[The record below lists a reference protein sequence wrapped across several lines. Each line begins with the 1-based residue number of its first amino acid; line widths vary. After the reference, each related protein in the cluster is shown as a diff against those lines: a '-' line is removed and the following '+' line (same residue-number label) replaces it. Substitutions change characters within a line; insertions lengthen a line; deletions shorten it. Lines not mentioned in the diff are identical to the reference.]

1 MHLLLESI
9 EKHLNYSLLMRALF
23 IRMLVILFAVPCN
36 VMAEPVQDSLLSIL
50 NDVISNKYEK
60 FHNDSVP
67 ANFVGIRV
75 NDRKYAKLKSVL
87 GISENKEN
95 SRKQVYGID
104 IKIGSRQSLNYQYG
118 FVRKFDAVK
127 FTNVDNSLQTSISE
141 ELEKYFSFLKKG
153 RKGFS
158 KDTLGN
164 VISLNDISYYSG
176 PLPEKHYEEPLDN
189 DDLDTTKW
197 QSLLNEVTNKYRTEK
212 NVIDASAS
220 LTCEMLRRYLVT
232 SDGGEI
238 VDNDRNYEICLSL
251 NISKSEGQNKVL
263 NKWYRAK
270 CLNELP
276 TKKMMMKDADE
287 MLRILNGLCVA
298 PEFESYE
305 GPILLG
311 GKAACVLMHE
321 IIGHHLESGYRGGVF
336 KTIGTQIFPDFVQI
350 TDDPTT
356 VDYRGIS
363 LMGHYKY
370 DDEGI
375 PAQAV
380 TCINNGVLQSMLTCR
395 TPFYAGSVSNGHG
408 RGVFNGDANARQS
421 NFFVST
427 SKPVSE
433 SRIRKMFVK
442 ELKRQNLEYGIYIP
456 ELEGGSNGWDS
467 ANSLLWKTLNKT
479 PSLYGDFY
487 VQFSYA
493 YKVYADGRPDELV
506 NGAQVYSFREAV
518 YKAITAMGAESEVFN
533 GICSSSSGSVPV
545 SLIAPKTLFK
555 CVKFSLKP
563 KKVKSQ

>member
-1 MHLLLESI
+1 MHLLLEST

-23 IRMLVILFAVPCN
+23 IPMLVILFAVPCN

-127 FTNVDNSLQTSISE
+127 FANVDNSLQTSISE

-164 VISLNDISYYSG
+164 VISLNDVSYYSG

-251 NISKSEGQNKVL
+251 KISKSEGQNKIL

-479 PSLYGDFY
+479 LSLYGDFY

-545 SLIAPKTLFK
+545 SLIAPKTLLK

>member
-1 MHLLLESI
+1 
-9 EKHLNYSLLMRALF
+9 
-23 IRMLVILFAVPCN
+23 MLVILFAVPCN

-164 VISLNDISYYSG
+164 VISLNDVSYYSG

-251 NISKSEGQNKVL
+251 KISKSEGQNKIL
-263 NKWYRAK
+263 KKWYRAK

-479 PSLYGDFY
+479 LSLYGDFY

>member
-1 MHLLLESI
+1 
-9 EKHLNYSLLMRALF
+9 MRVLF

-164 VISLNDISYYSG
+164 VISLNDVSYYSG

-251 NISKSEGQNKVL
+251 KISKSEGQNKIL

-311 GKAACVLMHE
+311 GKAACVFMHE

-479 PSLYGDFY
+479 LSLYGDFY

>member
-1 MHLLLESI
+1 
-9 EKHLNYSLLMRALF
+9 
-23 IRMLVILFAVPCN
+23 MLVILFAVPCN

-164 VISLNDISYYSG
+164 VISLNDVSYYSG

-238 VDNDRNYEICLSL
+238 VDNDRNYKICLSL
-251 NISKSEGQNKVL
+251 KISKSEGQNKIL

-479 PSLYGDFY
+479 LSLYGDFY

>member
-1 MHLLLESI
+1 
-9 EKHLNYSLLMRALF
+9 
-23 IRMLVILFAVPCN
+23 MLVILFAVPCN

-75 NDRKYAKLKSVL
+75 YDRKYAKLKSVL
-87 GISENKEN
+87 GISEKKEN

-127 FTNVDNSLQTSISE
+127 FTNVDSSLQTSISE

-164 VISLNDISYYSG
+164 VISLNDVSYYSG

-238 VDNDRNYEICLSL
+238 VDNDRNYAICLSL
-251 NISKSEGQNKVL
+251 KISKSEGQNKIL

-311 GKAACVLMHE
+311 GKAACVFMHE

-479 PSLYGDFY
+479 LSLYGDFY

>member
-1 MHLLLESI
+1 
-9 EKHLNYSLLMRALF
+9 MRALF

-75 NDRKYAKLKSVL
+75 YDRKYAKLKSVL

-127 FTNVDNSLQTSISE
+127 FTNDDNSLQTSISE

-164 VISLNDISYYSG
+164 VISLNDVSYYSG
-176 PLPEKHYEEPLDN
+176 PLPEKYYEEPLDN

-251 NISKSEGQNKVL
+251 KISKSEGQNKIL

-479 PSLYGDFY
+479 LSLYGDFY

-533 GICSSSSGSVPV
+533 GICSSSSSSGSVPV

>member
-1 MHLLLESI
+1 
-9 EKHLNYSLLMRALF
+9 
-23 IRMLVILFAVPCN
+23 MLVILFAVPCN

-50 NDVISNKYEK
+50 NNVISNKYEK

-75 NDRKYAKLKSVL
+75 YDRKYAKLKSVL

-164 VISLNDISYYSG
+164 VISLNDVSYYSG

-251 NISKSEGQNKVL
+251 KISKSEGQNKIL

-479 PSLYGDFY
+479 LSLYGDFY

>member
-1 MHLLLESI
+1 
-9 EKHLNYSLLMRALF
+9 MRALF

-104 IKIGSRQSLNYQYG
+104 IKIGSRQSLNYQYE

-141 ELEKYFSFLKKG
+141 ELEKYFSFLKNG

-164 VISLNDISYYSG
+164 VISLNDVSYYSG

-251 NISKSEGQNKVL
+251 KISKSEGQNKIL

-479 PSLYGDFY
+479 LSLYGDFY